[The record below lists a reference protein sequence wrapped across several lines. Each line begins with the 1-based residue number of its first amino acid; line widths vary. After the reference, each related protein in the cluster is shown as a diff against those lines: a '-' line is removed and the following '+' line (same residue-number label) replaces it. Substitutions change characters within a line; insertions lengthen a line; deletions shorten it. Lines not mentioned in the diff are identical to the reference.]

1 MKKNAFTLIE
11 LLATIVILSL
21 LVLFTIT
28 AVSSQYKNKKDSL
41 YDNQLQTIKLAAE
54 MWGSENKSKLE
65 KYNNEACVSI
75 TLGYLKNEGYI
86 DNNIKNPKTGELLKD
101 DDIFVN
107 ITPKSQGYT
116 YEVIDTISKKCDSVI
131 TDNTFV
137 N

>member
-21 LVLFTIT
+21 LVLLTVT
-28 AVSSQYKNKKDSL
+28 TVSSQYKNKKDSL

-65 KYNNEACVSI
+65 NYNNEACVSI

-101 DDIFVN
+101 EEIFVN
-107 ITPKSQGYT
+107 ITPKLQGYT
-116 YEVIDTISKKCDSVI
+116 YEVNDNVSEKCNIVI
-131 TDNTFV
+131 TDNL
-137 N
+137 